1 MCAGLHCCSSSP
13 LQIKH
18 DSLSPPISPIYPTPF
33 TAPKNEL
40 MLAPA
45 TTTPEAKGLSTVHSL
60 EDIYDIN
67 VLPAQKSRY
76 DALSLAFEKKFKQKP
91 KLFARSPGRVNL
103 IGEHIDYSGYSVLPM
118 AIDSD
123 IVIAVAVAAD
133 SDPCRFKVDISN
145 IDESTYPDQYIDV
158 LLDQPIFINSA
169 IHEWSN
175 YFKCGCKGALENSN
189 HDGLKSMMVM
199 ISGTIPAGAGL
210 SSSSALVCASVIATL
225 AIQGINKPKDDLV
238 QIAIRSERYAG
249 VHTGGMD
256 QSISIMGQQGNILM
270 IHFYPTL
277 SISPVRVPTLP
288 VPAVFV
294 IANTLVTADKHVTA
308 PRNYNLRVVETR
320 IAAALLAKKLEI
332 HFSGDRLS
340 LRHLQDLYFSKND
353 LVKGEISQLD
363 DLIHLVHQHIKPE
376 PYTLEDISQE
386 LGIST
391 EEARKTFIGE
401 LIIYDADGF
410 DLYKRTLHVFS
421 EARRVYMFWDTC
433 AHASKEP
440 DRMLQDLGR
449 LMNESQDSCR
459 DYFKCSC
466 PEIDKLTAICRDSG
480 AFGSRLTGAGWGG
493 CTVSLVKES
502 QVAAFIE
509 KVKNEYYFSKWP
521 LWKSDAIA
529 AKEMSK
535 YIFACKPACGA
546 ALVSNPF
553 LC

>member
-1 MCAGLHCCSSSP
+1 MMPS
-13 LQIKH
+13 
-18 DSLSPPISPIYPTPF
+18 
-33 TAPKNEL
+33 
-40 MLAPA
+40 
-45 TTTPEAKGLSTVHSL
+45 
-60 EDIYDIN
+60 
-67 VLPAQKSRY
+67 
-76 DALSLAFEKKFKQKP
+76 SLAFEKKFKQKP
-91 KLFARSPGRVNL
+91 KLFARSPGRESIL
-103 IGEHIDYSGYSVLPM
+103 TIQATRVLPM

-199 ISGTIPAGAGL
+199 ISGNYTSRL

-277 SISPVRVPTLP
+277 SISP
-288 VPAVFV
+288 
-294 IANTLVTADKHVTA
+294 
-308 PRNYNLRVVETR
+308 
-320 IAAALLAKKLEI
+320 
-332 HFSGDRLS
+332 S
-340 LRHLQDLYFSKND
+340 
-353 LVKGEISQLD
+353 IS
-363 DLIHLVHQHIKPE
+363 ISSPE

-440 DRMLQDLGR
+440 GP
-449 LMNESQDSCR
+449 
-459 DYFKCSC
+459 Y
-466 PEIDKLTAICRDSG
+466 A
-480 AFGSRLTGAGWGG
+480 SRLG
-493 CTVSLVKES
+493 SPDE
-502 QVAAFIE
+502 
-509 KVKNEYYFSKWP
+509 
-521 LWKSDAIA
+521 
-529 AKEMSK
+529 
-535 YIFACKPACGA
+535 
-546 ALVSNPF
+546 
-553 LC
+553 

>member
-1 MCAGLHCCSSSP
+1 
-13 LQIKH
+13 
-18 DSLSPPISPIYPTPF
+18 
-33 TAPKNEL
+33 

-308 PRNYNLRVVETR
+308 PRNYNLRV
-320 IAAALLAKKLEI
+320 
-332 HFSGDRLS
+332 
-340 LRHLQDLYFSKND
+340 
-353 LVKGEISQLD
+353 
-363 DLIHLVHQHIKPE
+363 HIKPE

-440 DRMLQDLGR
+440 GRMLQDLGR

-553 LC
+553 SVLALNPAETING